1 MNRVLS
7 KSLGGLIFAVATLL
21 FIAFTASINAPQS
34 MGGPMNMFPASEEW
48 FYIVLVVDALLIVT
62 AWAGIKLL
70 QFRRQAIGVLS
81 VLVGML
87 ILAFGVRNHLQAP
100 PLDGV
105 NNTNMMPVPTFLHYS
120 VYTFVGILLLG
131 GAWLMK
137 RPQKSR
143 IR

>member
-1 MNRVLS
+1 
-7 KSLGGLIFAVATLL
+7 
-21 FIAFTASINAPQS
+21 
-34 MGGPMNMFPASEEW
+34 MNMFPASEEW
-48 FYIVLVVDALLIVT
+48 FYIVLVVDALLIVI

-131 GAWLMK
+131 GAWLMR

-143 IR
+143 IT